1 MKKCLL
7 ILTSLCVTWSLKAQV
22 TTLYALSS
30 MPDIVKKDADIIKRY
45 ESIEFE
51 VKDIDR
57 SSYTVHQIVTVM
69 NEKGKKAL
77 HFAEYTD
84 KYRILEDAE
93 VKVFDALGRPITR
106 YKQKDMLTQASFSG
120 LIDDGKITSVS
131 FSSATFPVTYELKYT
146 VRYKGN
152 LMFPSYD
159 IQDANQSVESSVFTA
174 KVPKDLDLRFKEKN
188 ISIKPETTVEGD
200 YKTYRWTIKN
210 LPAVKYEPGSVN
222 PYPYVMLAPNH
233 FKYDDFEGDLST
245 WKEYGSWVAR
255 LWKGLDKLP
264 PDRVAFFKDM
274 VKDIPD
280 NHEKIKK
287 LYEYLQKNFRYV
299 SIQLGIGGFRP
310 FSAEFTD
317 KKKYGDCKALSNC
330 MKSMLSAVGINSYA
344 AIIHSG
350 KNAQAMD
357 TDFSVQLSNHAILCV
372 PLEKDTVWLEC
383 TSNTND
389 YNVLG
394 PGTENRNA
402 LLITENGGVLVAT
415 PASTSAENTRSV
427 HTVVKLEEDGGGTAF
442 TRFETTG
449 EFKDEMKY
457 IIEEKTDDQKEY
469 IVHYL
474 NFKQPDDFAFKLK
487 EGAGPY
493 TTTLETAYEKIHE
506 FNAGNKFFIS
516 PRIYK
521 FWTSVLPKSEDRRQD
536 FYFSFPFTRNDT
548 TVFKLPAGFAVE
560 ALPKAKELTNP
571 YAAYSTKCWFNE
583 TEKAVYVS
591 TTLVLKQHKI
601 AAAGYADVK
610 KFFDEILQDETQRIV
625 IKKE

>member
-7 ILTSLCVTWSLKAQV
+7 ILTSLYVTCSLKAQV

-45 ESIEFE
+45 ENIEFE

-93 VKVFDALGRPITR
+93 VKLFDAQGRPMTR

-120 LIDDGKITSVS
+120 LIDDGKITSVN
-131 FSSATFPVTYELKYT
+131 FSSTTFPVTYELKYT
-146 VRYKGN
+146 IRFKGN
-152 LMFPSYD
+152 LLFPSYD

-188 ISIKPETTVEGD
+188 ISIKPETAVEGD

-210 LPAVKYEPGSVN
+210 LPAIKHETGAGS
-222 PYPYVMLAPNH
+222 PYPYVMLAPNR
-233 FKYDDFEGDLST
+233 FKFDDFEGDLSSWKNFGT
-245 WKEYGSWVAR
+245 WYAN
-255 LWKGLDKLP
+255 LYKGLDKLP
-264 PDRVAFFKDM
+264 ADRIAFFKDM

-280 NHEKIKK
+280 NHDKIKK

-299 SIQLGIGGFRP
+299 SIQLGIGGLRP

-317 KKKYGDCKALSNC
+317 KKKYGDCKALSNV
-330 MKSMLSAVGINSYA
+330 MKAMLSSVGINSYTA
-344 AIIHSG
+344 VINAG
-350 KNAQAMD
+350 KNALAMD
-357 TDFSVQLSNHAILCV
+357 PDFPSKFSNHVILCV

-389 YNVLG
+389 FNLLG
-394 PGTENRNA
+394 AFTENRNA
-402 LLITENGGVLVAT
+402 LLVTENGGVLVAT
-415 PASTSAENTRSV
+415 PTSTSAENTRSI
-427 HTVVKLEEDGGGTAF
+427 HTVIKLGDDGGGTAF
-442 TRFETTG
+442 TIFETTG
-449 EFKDEMKY
+449 EYKDEMKY

-469 IVHYL
+469 IVHSL
-474 NFKQPDDFAFKLK
+474 NFKQPDDFAFRLK
-487 EGAGPY
+487 EGARPY

-516 PRIYK
+516 PRLYK
-521 FWTSVLPKSEDRRQD
+521 FWTYVLPKSEDRRQD

-548 TVFKLPAGFAVE
+548 TIFRLPAGFAVE
-560 ALPKAKELTNP
+560 ALPNAKDLTNP
-571 YAAYSTKCWFNE
+571 NATYSTKCWFNE

-591 TTLVLKQHKI
+591 SSLVLKQHKI

>member
-7 ILTSLCVTWSLKAQV
+7 IVASLCITWSMRAQV

-45 ESIEFE
+45 ENIEFE

-77 HFAEYTD
+77 YFAEYTD

-93 VKVFDALGRPITR
+93 VKVFDALGRPMNR
-106 YKQKDMLTQASFSG
+106 YKQKEMRTQASFSG

-131 FSSATFPVTYELKYT
+131 FPSAAYPVTFELKYT
-146 VRYKGN
+146 VRFKGN
-152 LMFPSYD
+152 LLFPSYD
-159 IQDANQSVESSVFTA
+159 IQDANQSVESSVFTV
-174 KVPKDLDLRFKEKN
+174 KVPKDLDLRYKEKN
-188 ISIKPETTVEGD
+188 IVLKPETAVEGD
-200 YKTYRWTIKN
+200 YKTYRWTVKN
-210 LPAVKYEPGSVN
+210 LPAIKHEAGSVS
-222 PYPYVMLAPNH
+222 PYPYVMLAPNR
-233 FKYDDFEGDLST
+233 FKFDDFEGDMSS
-245 WKEYGSWVAR
+245 WKNFGSWYAN
-255 LWKGLDKLP
+255 LCKGLDKLP
-264 PDRVAFFKDM
+264 ADRVAFFKEM

-280 NHEKIKK
+280 NHDKIKK
-287 LYEYLQKNFRYV
+287 LYEYMQKNFRYV
-299 SIQLGIGGFRP
+299 SIQLGIGGLRP

-330 MKSMLSAVGINSYA
+330 MKAMLSAVGINSYSA
-344 AIIHSG
+344 VINAG
-350 KNAQAMD
+350 KNALAMD
-357 TDFSVQLSNHAILCV
+357 ADFPSKFSNHVILCV

-394 PGTENRNA
+394 PFTENRNA
-402 LLITENGGVLVAT
+402 LLITDNGGVLVAT
-415 PASTSAENTRSV
+415 PTSTSAENTFKV
-427 HTVVKLEEDGGGTAF
+427 HTVITLNDDGAGTAF
-442 TRFETTG
+442 TTFKTTG
-449 EFKDEMKY
+449 EYKDEMRY

-469 IVHYL
+469 IVHSL
-474 NFKQPDDFAFKLK
+474 NFKQPDEFVFKLK
-487 EGAGPY
+487 EGSGPY

-506 FNAGNKFFIS
+506 FNAGNKLFIS
-516 PRIYK
+516 PRLYK
-521 FWTSVLPKSEDRRQD
+521 FWTAVLPKAEDRRQD
-536 FYFSFPFTRNDT
+536 FYFSFPFERNDT

-560 ALPKAKELTNP
+560 ALPKAKELTNT
-571 YAAYSTKCWFNE
+571 YAAYSTKCWYNE

-591 TTLVLKQHKI
+591 ASLVLKQHKI

-610 KFFDEILQDETQRIV
+610 KFFDDILLDEAQRIV
-625 IKKE
+625 IRKE